1 MLHDIPVFYRRRNI
15 LTRYKYNFNER
26 TEISRLSL
34 YIFLTICR
42 LKRIPSTA
50 TYIVD
55 DDECIDRLQSASLEN
70 ASILASRDRQ
80 RDINHINRRIDRTTS
95 NTAFSGRKFWNCHAR
110 PTNIY
115 VPENSVIQEGQG
127 VGDKEQESRNTTKEG
142 TAAAAHAS
150 RSFGISLQKMFN
162 ARAKNLRDGEIPGRL
177 RFGLGRQYERFE
189 AS

>member
-1 MLHDIPVFYRRRNI
+1 MLHDIPVCYWRRNI

-80 RDINHINRRIDRTTS
+80 RDINHINRRIDRTVITQPS
-95 NTAFSGRKFWNCHAR
+95 ISFIIQWHR
-110 PTNIY
+110 PTLIY
-115 VPENSVIQEGQG
+115 LAYFTHRFRPPTQHSVAEN
-127 VGDKEQESRNTTKEG
+127 
-142 TAAAAHAS
+142 
-150 RSFGISLQKMFN
+150 FGIVTLDQQTSTYRKT
-162 ARAKNLRDGEIPGRL
+162 P
-177 RFGLGRQYERFE
+177 
-189 AS
+189 